1 MPPPNAGPPVPG
13 SLRVLVLRA
22 TGIRPSIDG
31 SKPDPQIRLRILT
44 NPKTS
49 DSARVE
55 TNKIVGTNQP
65 EYNQE
70 FVLKVPDAHN
80 AQLGKF

>member
-1 MPPPNAGPPVPG
+1 M
-13 SLRVLVLRA
+13 
-22 TGIRPSIDG
+22 
-31 SKPDPQIRLRILT
+31 PDPQIRLRILT

-55 TNKIVGTNQP
+55 TTKIAGTNSP

-70 FVLKVPDAHN
+70 FALKVPDAHN
-80 AQLGKF
+80 AQLGEPPGTPHTPLPFFIFLQAFL